1 MTGVENLFI
10 YWPETHNWDWGGGE
24 GGATSANISIR
35 EATGVHITG
44 VLGQGPL

>member
-10 YWPETHNWDWGGGE
+10 YWPETHNWDWGG
-24 GGATSANISIR
+24 ATSANISIR
-35 EATGVHITG
+35 EATGLHITG